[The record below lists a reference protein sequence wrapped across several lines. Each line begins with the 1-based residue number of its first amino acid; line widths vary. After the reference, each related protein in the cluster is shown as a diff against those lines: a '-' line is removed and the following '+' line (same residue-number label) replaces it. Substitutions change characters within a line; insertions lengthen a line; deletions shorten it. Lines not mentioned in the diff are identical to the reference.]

1 MIRDERKMND
11 KADLNITREG
21 KTSRQLWNFIK
32 KQAGWTNTTAPSLL
46 SIEGKPITDSFQI
59 AQTLNEYFI
68 RKVNIISEKLPK
80 FTMLPTY
87 YLETLWNKWLLSDSV
102 PMFNFHK
109 ITPNCMRQLIKKLN
123 NSHSECCD
131 GLSNYIVKLGEDSL
145 VYPMTFLFNKIV
157 ETQEFPTF

>member
-21 KTSRQLWNFIK
+21 KMSRQLWKFIK

-87 YLETLWNKWLLSDSV
+87 YLETLWNK
-102 PMFNFHK
+102 
-109 ITPNCMRQLIKKLN
+109 
-123 NSHSECCD
+123 
-131 GLSNYIVKLGEDSL
+131 
-145 VYPMTFLFNKIV
+145 
-157 ETQEFPTF
+157 